1 MYSERCTKM
10 EVDPRHPY
18 AGKLVFTA
26 FSGSHQDAINKG
38 KQAMQELGT
47 SVWQIPYLPIDPA
60 DIGRAYE
67 PVVRINSQSGK
78 GGVAFIMDQVYGYKF
93 PKSMQREFADVIQN
107 ISERDGGEVKPETIM
122 RAFRSEYL
130 DTKSPF
136 EFIEVK
142 IAETEEDNTHIIL
155 KFNYNGETI
164 TTEADG
170 NGPVDAVKLA
180 IKQTV
185 PELDYA
191 IEDYTE
197 HALSS
202 GSHAK
207 AAAYIQI
214 KDNRT
219 GNTTHGVGVSGNI
232 TKASIR
238 AVFSALNRMKGI

>member
-1 MYSERCTKM
+1 MIIIYQVELYKNNKI
-10 EVDPRHPY
+10 EYNLDDIIKDNVDIENEFVKDMVY
-18 AGKLVFTA
+18 GTTTYVDKIDELA
-26 FSGSHQDAINKG
+26 NKH
-38 KQAMQELGT
+38 LNNW
-47 SVWQIPYLPIDPA
+47 SIDRL
-60 DIGRAYE
+60 DSMGRAILRMSIYE
-67 PVVRINSQSGK
+67 MLYMDTPDLVVINEAMELAK
-78 GGVAFIMDQVYGYKF
+78 KY
-93 PKSMQREFADVIQN
+93 ADDSVRKMIN
-107 ISERDGGEVKPETIM
+107 AV
-122 RAFRSEYL
+122 L
-130 DTKSPF
+130 DSLINEQDESSTG
-136 EFIEVK
+136 
-142 IAETEEDNTHIIL
+142 ETEEDNTHIIL
-155 KFNYNGETI
+155 KFNYNGEKI